1 MLTVMKCTI
10 TKLIIIGVMLAILAG
25 VIVGITLLVL
35 RSDDDGDSNSP
46 SPSPSPSSSYSFP
59 KDFKIG
65 AASASYQI
73 EGAWDEG

>member
-1 MLTVMKCTI
+1 MKFTA
-10 TKLIIIGVMLAILAG
+10 TKVIIICVMLAILAG
-25 VIVGITLLVL
+25 VVVGITLLVL
-35 RSDDDGDSNSP
+35 RSDGADV
-46 SPSPSPSSSYSFP
+46 YSFP